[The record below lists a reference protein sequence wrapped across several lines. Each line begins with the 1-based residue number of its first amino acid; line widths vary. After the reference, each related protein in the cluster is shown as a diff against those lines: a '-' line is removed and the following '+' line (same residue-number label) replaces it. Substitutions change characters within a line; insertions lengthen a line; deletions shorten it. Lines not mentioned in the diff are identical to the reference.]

1 MTLLKFCQWKWKSI
15 SNRVV
20 RFFRIDLHPP
30 KSFCPGPERSV
41 RPENA
46 EKKLKT
52 TSGLMSKI
60 WVFIDFQAKSQFCA
74 LSYSKW
80 FLWNYTL
87 NDLFIWL
94 QNPKFNT
101 RWRLYNLCSHF
112 YNKNFVI
119 QGNLGLLTLLIKG
132 LIVLKLQV
140 QTGGGYS
147 LCNQIFWYGHPLGW
161 PYEDFEGGARYFL
174 MILTTLMCKTVL
186 VLKILNTLD
195 NLVIFWIFKGEECC
209 NPAAGSM

>member
-1 MTLLKFCQWKWKSI
+1 MRALGCSDMHI
-15 SNRVV
+15 RVV

-60 WVFIDFQAKSQFCA
+60 WVFIDFQAKSQFYA

-94 QNPKFNT
+94 QHPKFIT

-112 YNKNFVI
+112 YSKNFVI

-174 MILTTLMCKTVL
+174 MILTTLIYIYSSVKVTIFCRCK
-186 VLKILNTLD
+186 K
-195 NLVIFWIFKGEECC
+195 
-209 NPAAGSM
+209 

>member
-1 MTLLKFCQWKWKSI
+1 MSARGLPLPPLLEAFGCQKFGC
-15 SNRVV
+15 
-20 RFFRIDLHPP
+20 
-30 KSFCPGPERSV
+30 
-41 RPENA
+41 ENN
-46 EKKLKT
+46 
-52 TSGLMSKI
+52 
-60 WVFIDFQAKSQFCA
+60 
-74 LSYSKW
+74 YSPKW

-94 QNPKFNT
+94 QHPKFIT
-101 RWRLYNLCSHF
+101 MWRLYNLCSQ
-112 YNKNFVI
+112 NFVI

-174 MILTTLMCKTVL
+174 MILTSLMDIDTGLSCFLKLPALGETYVASGAAEWFIFSVDSVMFLQIAWCWAFVVTLGAAEWFITSVDSFMCL
-186 VLKILNTLD
+186 
-195 NLVIFWIFKGEECC
+195 
-209 NPAAGSM
+209 